1 MCCKV
6 NNLIT
11 DVGLNTIHFE
21 VIQSTEFCKSHWKF
35 AIFENDFGFDL
46 MCVPAETWRML
57 SLETTNKRPIWLSLE
72 QCQGLFLAFAHGHIV
87 SAQHLRW
94 FVKSC
99 TCTHLPRLLYLLQ
112 QSSSSVELRIECS
125 VVLGSLAMG
134 TENNIKSLVDCQII
148 PALLQG
154 FTVTHMPTHTHTH
167 TYNLSCFCAHR
178 SPVLRPGVHRSLPPM
193 SENSFHQSSH
203 TRAAA
208 IYCRCSSCFTHNV
221 GTDQFYT

>member
-1 MCCKV
+1 MCTCSDMKNAV
-6 NNLIT
+6 IGNNKQKANLI
-11 DVGLNTIHFE
+11 VLG
-21 VIQSTEFCKSHWKF
+21 
-35 AIFENDFGFDL
+35 A
-46 MCVPAETWRML
+46 VPRSVSSVCSRPHCLCSSFKMVWR
-57 SLETTNKRPIWLSLE
+57 
-72 QCQGLFLAFAHGHIV
+72 AV
-87 SAQHLRW
+87 
-94 FVKSC
+94 FV
-99 TCTHLPRLLYLLQ
+99 TCTHLHRLLYLLQ

-154 FTVTHMPTHTHTH
+154 FTVTHKPTHTHTC

-221 GTDQFYT
+221 WTDQFST